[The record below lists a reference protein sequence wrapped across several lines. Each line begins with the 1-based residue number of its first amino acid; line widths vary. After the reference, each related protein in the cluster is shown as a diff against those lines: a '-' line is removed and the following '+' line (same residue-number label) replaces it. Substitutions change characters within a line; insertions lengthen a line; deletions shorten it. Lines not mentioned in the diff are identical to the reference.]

1 MPLRAMVLEEDR
13 ATKLLVTERLAEE
26 GYETVLCP
34 DISAVLDAV
43 ERNNVQ
49 ICVVG
54 ARYRGV
60 DGYDIVRQLRHKSGA
75 GLILLGNSEDE
86 IDAVLAL
93 EMGADDYMVKPV
105 RPRELCARVRA
116 VVRRIAAAAPDA
128 DGARPMPSPSL
139 RRVGNVEIC
148 GVRRSV
154 RIGGQPIELTTFEF
168 DVLMVLVAHT
178 NAILSRDQIIK
189 SVRGN
194 QWSISDRSVDGIIS
208 RLRRKLFAGEEG
220 NRRIKTVHGRG
231 YMLLEAQM
239 LDEV

>member
-1 MPLRAMVLEEDR
+1 MRDNMPLRAMVLEEDR

-43 ERNNVQ
+43 ERNNVH

-128 DGARPMPSPSL
+128 DGTRPMPSPSL

-168 DVLMVLVAHT
+168 DVLMVLV
-178 NAILSRDQIIK
+178 LSLIHI
-189 SVRGN
+189 
-194 QWSISDRSVDGIIS
+194 
-208 RLRRKLFAGEEG
+208 
-220 NRRIKTVHGRG
+220 
-231 YMLLEAQM
+231 
-239 LDEV
+239 